1 MSYPSTTYCTLKLI
15 SLSAILRS
23 THDKN
28 DSYHDPRKHL
38 ERSLKFYR
46 DALELEIKDQYVF
59 DGFSLTYLANPET
72 DFELEL
78 THNHDQ
84 SEPYTHGNG
93 YGHLAV
99 SVEDI
104 AATHRRLTSLDIE
117 ASDIKV
123 FDHQEKHLA
132 TFFFI
137 TDPDGYKIEFL
148 QRQGRYL

>member
-1 MSYPSTTYCTLKLI
+1 MTKMIHTMIRVS
-15 SLSAILRS
+15 
-23 THDKN
+23 D
-28 DSYHDPRKHL
+28 L

-59 DGFSLTYLANPET
+59 DGFSLTYLVNPET

-104 AATHRRLTSLDIE
+104 AATHRRLNSLDIE
-117 ASDIKV
+117 TSGIKV
-123 FDHQEKHLA
+123 FYHQERHLA

>member
-1 MSYPSTTYCTLKLI
+1 MKWGFSDDGEPSGTAGKPILAQ
-15 SLSAILRS
+15 LSGS
-23 THDKN
+23 GVG
-28 DSYHDPRKHL
+28 
-38 ERSLKFYR
+38 KFYR

-123 FDHQEKHLA
+123 FDHQERHLA

>member
-1 MSYPSTTYCTLKLI
+1 MTKLI
-15 SLSAILRS
+15 HSMVRVRDLAQSIV
-23 THDKN
+23 
-28 DSYHDPRKHL
+28 
-38 ERSLKFYR
+38 FYR
-46 DALELEIKDQYVF
+46 QALELEIKDQYIF
-59 DGFSLTYLANPET
+59 DGFSLTYLANEET
-72 DFELEL
+72 GFELEL

-84 SEPYTHGNG
+84 EEPYSHGSG

-104 AATHRRLTSLDIE
+104 EQAHQRITNLGIE
-117 ASDIKV
+117 ASDVKAL
-123 FDHQEKHLA
+123 DHNGVHLA

>member
-1 MSYPSTTYCTLKLI
+1 MTKIIHTMIRVS
-15 SLSAILRS
+15 
-23 THDKN
+23 D
-28 DSYHDPRKHL
+28 L

-59 DGFSLTYLANPET
+59 DGFSLTYLANSET
-72 DFELEL
+72 GFELEL

-84 SEPYTHGNG
+84 SEPYTHGSG

-104 AATHRRLTSLDIE
+104 EAVHRRLTSLDIE

-123 FDHQEKHLA
+123 FDHQQKHLA
-132 TFFFI
+132 TFFFV

>member
-1 MSYPSTTYCTLKLI
+1 MTKMIHTMIRVRDL
-15 SLSAILRS
+15 
-23 THDKN
+23 D
-28 DSYHDPRKHL
+28 
-38 ERSLKFYR
+38 RSLQFYR

-59 DGFSLTYLANPET
+59 DGFSLTYLANEET

-84 SEPYTHGNG
+84 IEPYTHGSG

-99 SVEDI
+99 SVD
-104 AATHRRLTSLDIE
+104 DIE
-117 ASDIKV
+117 QAHKRIKSLGIEAGDIKA
-123 FDHQEKHLA
+123 FDHQQKHLA
-132 TFFFI
+132 TFFFV